1 MTPPSPF
8 QEEVYAV
15 LPFLRTAPAAL
26 HEAFFARAIRT
37 EVPAGRYLCMEGD
50 RCLHLPIVLSG
61 SARIYKSGWQGR
73 EITLYR
79 LEPGDS
85 CILTASCLIGNHDFP
100 AFAVT
105 ETDVVAALIPAASF
119 HRWLGEYE
127 AWRTYVFGLL
137 WNRLIEIIS
146 LVEEVTF
153 RRMDARLA
161 EHLLKLTEGGP
172 GAIHATHEALADELG
187 TAREVVS
194 RILKEFERQGWVTL
208 ARGLIQ
214 VCDPH
219 GLLGKARQG

>member
-1 MTPPSPF
+1 MSSSDAF
-8 QEEVYAV
+8 KDEVYTV

-26 HEAFFARAIRT
+26 REAFFARAIRADM
-37 EVPAGRYLCMEGD
+37 PAGRHLCMEGD
-50 RCLHLPIVLSG
+50 RCLHLPIVLAG
-61 SARIYKSGWQGR
+61 SARIYKIGGQGR

-100 AFAVT
+100 AFAIT
-105 ETDVVAALIPAASF
+105 ETDVVAALVPATDF
-119 HRWLGEYE
+119 LRWLGEHA

-137 WNRLIEIIS
+137 WNRLVDVIS

-161 EHLLKLTEGGP
+161 EHLLKLTGNVVGT
-172 GAIHATHEALADELG
+172 IHTTHEALADELG

-194 RILKEFERQGWVTL
+194 RILKEFERQGWVAL
-208 ARGLIQ
+208 SRGTIR
-214 VCDPH
+214 VCDPR
-219 GLLGKARQG
+219 GLLGKARQN